1 MPQVQ
6 VIRWR
11 EGAGW
16 LVLAGGGNGDDDTS
30 DIEAQALTKIRM
42 GEPIAYIWAA
52 GDADSADEH
61 LSALIDMGAP
71 TGYLV
76 DIVSEDDDTI
86 SAQLVE
92 AGMIVLGDG
101 PKPDALRSALA
112 GATLDALDTAYQR
125 GAVIL
130 GIGVGAT
137 LLGSVVEN
145 DKPGLGWLENAIVVS
160 RYGTN
165 GRSEKMRE
173 LLGRHGTSYG
183 LGIHAGSALAL
194 GPQGE
199 LEALGN
205 RQITVSLGRGVDV
218 ASKP

>member
-1 MPQVQ
+1 MPHMQ

-16 LVLAGGGNGDDDTS
+16 LVLAGGGTADADEAY
-30 DIEAQALTKIRM
+30 DIEAQVLTKIRM

-52 GDADSADEH
+52 GDPDSADEH

-86 SAQLVE
+86 RAQLVE
-92 AGMIVLGDG
+92 AGMVVLGDG
-101 PKPDALRSALA
+101 PKYDALRSAVQGVA
-112 GATLDALDTAYQR
+112 LDAIAEAHAR

-130 GIGVGAT
+130 GIGSGAT
-137 LLGSVVEN
+137 LLGSVIEN
-145 DKPGLGWLENAIVVS
+145 DKEGLNWVENAVILP
-160 RYGTN
+160 RYGLPARAN
-165 GRSEKMRE
+165 KMRE
-173 LLGRHGTSYG
+173 LLSRHTTLYG
-183 LGIHAGSALAL
+183 LGINAGSALAL

-199 LEALGN
+199 VEALGN
-205 RQITVSLGRGVDV
+205 RQITVSLGRGQNGT
-218 ASKP
+218 SG